1 MDLLLMVLLVV
12 LGCLFPALLVDVL
25 KMSPED
31 QNYQKKRYGMCA
43 CLGGILL
50 LLVLFMYVTEG
61 AF

>member
-1 MDLLLMVLLVV
+1 MDALMLLGLVV

-31 QNYQKKRYGMCA
+31 PRYRDKRYAMCA
-43 CLGGILL
+43 CFGAILL
-50 LLVLFMYVTEG
+50 LLVIFMYLSEG